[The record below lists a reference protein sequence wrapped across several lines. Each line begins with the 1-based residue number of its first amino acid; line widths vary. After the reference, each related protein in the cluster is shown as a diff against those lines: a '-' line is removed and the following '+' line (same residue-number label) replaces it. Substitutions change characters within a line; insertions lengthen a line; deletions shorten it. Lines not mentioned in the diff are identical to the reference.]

1 MENQTFYKNNK
12 HIFYLDTNKDKIC
25 QTYRAVIIQEMK
37 KFNYT
42 INNQTIKEYR
52 SSFFFPDFPMLAG
65 CVDSIRDEEITNAC
79 CILLQNHITKL
90 HENKELL
97 PKPMAFDEIA
107 HKYFENDDVYGDIKR
122 YHITVV
128 ENKDGKDELMVVPD
142 YFKFSN
148 VEIIT
153 NFIEK
158 LKTKFNNLTNKN

>member
-1 MENQTFYKNNK
+1 MEYENFYEKNK

-25 QTYRAVIIQEMK
+25 QTYFAVIIQEVK
-37 KFNYT
+37 KFSYT

-65 CVDSIRDEEITNAC
+65 CVDSIKDPKITNAC

-90 HENKELL
+90 HKDKEVL
-97 PKPMAFDEIA
+97 PKPMAFDEIVE
-107 HKYFENDDVYGDIKR
+107 KYFLNDNDDVYRLIEK

-142 YFKFSN
+142 NFTHSFYK
-148 VEIIT
+148 IID
-153 NFIEK
+153 NFVEK
-158 LKTKFNNLTNKN
+158 L

>member
-25 QTYRAVIIQEMK
+25 RTYFAVIIQEMK

-52 SSFFFPDFPMLAG
+52 SSFFYPDFPMLAG
-65 CVDSIRDEEITNAC
+65 CVDSIKTEEITNAC

-107 HKYFENDDVYGDIKR
+107 HKYFENDDVYGEIKR

-142 YFKFSN
+142 YFKYSN